1 MMGLV
6 CVALKFETSRA
17 QDRSLCFRAKSHMIY
32 CLMLH
37 CDQAAPPPPPPHTHK
52 KVPTLLQTFGVVCFP
67 LRLVCFSFFFS
78 PNDSEGLAER
88 LF

>member
-17 QDRSLCFRAKSHMIY
+17 QERSLCFKAKSHMIY

-37 CDQAAPPPPPPHTHK
+37 CDQAAPPPLIHTKRSQRYCRH
-52 KVPTLLQTFGVVCFP
+52 LVVF
-67 LRLVCFSFFFS
+67 VFH
-78 PNDSEGLAER
+78 
-88 LF
+88 

>member
-17 QDRSLCFRAKSHMIY
+17 QDRSLCFKAKSHMIY

-37 CDQAAPPPPPPHTHK
+37 CDQAAPPPPHTHK

-67 LRLVCFSFFFS
+67 LRLVCFSFFFF

>member
-17 QDRSLCFRAKSHMIY
+17 QERSLCFKAKSHMIY

-37 CDQAAPPPPPPHTHK
+37 CDQAAPPPPSYTQKGPNAIADIWWC
-52 KVPTLLQTFGVVCFP
+52 L
-67 LRLVCFSFFFS
+67 FSIEACVFFLFFF